1 MKTVAVVDD
10 ALLIRLQLK
19 KFFEE
24 TMKFTVVAE
33 GSNGSDAVNIFEKH
47 KPDLMTLD
55 LTMPNMG
62 GLQALEE
69 IFALTEDA
77 RILVITAIKQTDQ
90 LNKAISLGA
99 KSYVLKPLQFNN
111 PTFVENFK
119 EEIGECLQAKA

>member
-24 TMKFTVVAE
+24 TMKFKVVAE
-33 GSNGSDAVNIFEKH
+33 GANGNEAVSIYKKH

-69 IFALTEDA
+69 IFSVEEDA

-90 LNKAISLGA
+90 LNKAIALGA
-99 KSYVLKPLQFNN
+99 KSYVLKPLQFSD
-111 PTFVENFK
+111 PAFLENFK
-119 EEIGECLQAKA
+119 EEIEECFQA